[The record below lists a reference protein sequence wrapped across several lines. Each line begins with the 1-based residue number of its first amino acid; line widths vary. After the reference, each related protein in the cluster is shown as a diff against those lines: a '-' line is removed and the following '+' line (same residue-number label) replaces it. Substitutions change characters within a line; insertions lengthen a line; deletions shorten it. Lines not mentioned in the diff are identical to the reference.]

1 MPPLRDRIISNFSS
15 LIHDLDS
22 ETVFPD
28 LLKHDLVTQKEVDEK
43 RNNQPNKK
51 NRFILIKLIEN
62 CGELDKKIES
72 ILYKQKRILRRPIS
86 TRRWPKRGK
95 FYFVRK
101 NYPVMNFSNIID
113 NNI

>member
-15 LIHDLDS
+15 LISDLDS
-22 ETVFPD
+22 ETVFRD
-28 LLKHDLVTQKEVDEK
+28 LLKLNLVTEQEVQKDG
-43 RNNQPNKK
+43 NKQ
-51 NRFILIKLIEN
+51 NRFILIKLIDN

-86 TRRWPKRGK
+86 TRRWPKRGT

-101 NYPVMNFSNIID
+101 NYPVVHFLNIID
-113 NNI
+113 NYI

>member
-15 LIHDLDS
+15 LIRDLDS
-22 ETVFPD
+22 KTVFPD
-28 LLKHDLVTQKEVDEK
+28 LLKLNLVTEHEVQKE
-43 RNNQPNKK
+43 RNNQPNKQ

-72 ILYKQKRILRRPIS
+72 ILYKKTSIHQILQEPILA
-86 TRRWPKRGK
+86 RRWPKRGK

-101 NYPVMNFSNIID
+101 NYPVMNF
-113 NNI
+113 